1 MSAMRVDHAAG
12 APAPPTV
19 LVPVKA
25 FDRAKRRLAPAL
37 DPVARAALARQMA
50 DRVVAAAAP
59 LPVTVVCDHREVAA
73 WATGRGASVA
83 WTPGRGLNGAVSAA
97 VSDLAASGV
106 RRVLVAHADLP
117 LAHDLASVAGD
128 SSDEGVVIVPDRHE
142 RGTNVIALPTV
153 AGFRFAYG
161 PGSFAR
167 HRTEARRLGLVVEV
181 RRLPELMWDV
191 DHPADL
197 VHAGLPSVAEPCAPV
212 RR

>member
-1 MSAMRVDHAAG
+1 MRVDHAAG

-25 FDRAKRRLAPAL
+25 FGRAKRRLAPAL
-37 DPVARAALARQMA
+37 DPAARAALARRMA

-59 LPVTVVCDHREVAA
+59 LPVTVVCDDREVAA
-73 WATGRGASVA
+73 WATSRGAAVA
-83 WTPGRGLNGAVSAA
+83 WTPGRGLNGAVSVA
-97 VSDLAASGV
+97 VVDLAATGV
-106 RRVLVAHADLP
+106 HRVVVAHADLP
-117 LAHDLASVAGD
+117 LARGLAAVAGD
-128 SSDEGVVIVPDRHE
+128 PSDEGVVIVPDRHE
-142 RGTNVIALPTV
+142 RGTNVIALPTG

-167 HRTEARRLGLVVEV
+167 HRAEAGRLDLGVEV

-197 VHAGLPSVAEPCAPV
+197 APTGLPPAVGTWAPV
-212 RR
+212 MP